1 MLYGSLNKPNRKPH
15 GGRESEICQEPSF
28 CSHPSRGTAHV
39 TEAANIL
46 LHPAGPLH
54 DSSPSCNF
62 TGTARDL
69 SAEPGQPIRQDEI
82 INHCLKQ
89 PSFGVVCCVEIDHW
103 STWMLCDLRQVKFLL
118 LNYLIDK
125 MGIVTVLY
133 LVRLLILAL
142 NKTLSLF
149 GLQNSY
155 A

>member
-1 MLYGSLNKPNRKPH
+1 MLHGSLNKPNRKPH
-15 GGRESEICQEPSF
+15 GGRERETCQEPSF
-28 CSHPSRGTAHV
+28 CSHPSRGTTCV

-62 TGTARDL
+62 TRTVRDL
-69 SAEPGQPIRQDEI
+69 SAEPGQPVRQDEI
-82 INHCLKQ
+82 IIVLSNQVL
-89 PSFGVVCCVEIDHW
+89 GVVCCVEIDHW

-118 LNYLIDK
+118 LNYLIDR
-125 MGIVTVLY
+125 MGIITVLY

-149 GLQNSY
+149 GLQNSD